1 MKHKFLETLKH
12 VIFSSTVVATLVIT
26 SGCTSN
32 KKELGSEENPVKLH
46 FVPSVDAK
54 VIENN
59 SKAFKD
65 YLEKETGYKFE
76 VTIPQSYVAVVEAF
90 GTKRADIAA
99 MNSAGYLLA
108 NQKFGAEAKMTVI
121 RHGQSTY
128 SGMFVT
134 KKDGPIK
141 KIEDLAGKKVAFVD
155 PMSTSGYILPLKMLK
170 DKKIEPKETVFALK
184 HDNVIS
190 MVYQGQVDAGA
201 AFFSPPSKNDKGEDV
216 IEDARRLVKAQYP
229 DIESKVTIIEMS
241 EQIPNDPFIFR
252 KDMPEEMKTKIVDA
266 MMKFMETPEGKTA
279 FKAIYGVTGLKLATD
294 ADYNPLRETLK
305 AVGKSADDLM
315 KK

>member
-134 KKDGPIK
+134 KKDGPI
-141 KIEDLAGKKVAFVD
+141 
-155 PMSTSGYILPLKMLK
+155 
-170 DKKIEPKETVFALK
+170 
-184 HDNVIS
+184 
-190 MVYQGQVDAGA
+190 
-201 AFFSPPSKNDKGEDV
+201 
-216 IEDARRLVKAQYP
+216 
-229 DIESKVTIIEMS
+229 
-241 EQIPNDPFIFR
+241 
-252 KDMPEEMKTKIVDA
+252 
-266 MMKFMETPEGKTA
+266 
-279 FKAIYGVTGLKLATD
+279 
-294 ADYNPLRETLK
+294 
-305 AVGKSADDLM
+305 
-315 KK
+315 